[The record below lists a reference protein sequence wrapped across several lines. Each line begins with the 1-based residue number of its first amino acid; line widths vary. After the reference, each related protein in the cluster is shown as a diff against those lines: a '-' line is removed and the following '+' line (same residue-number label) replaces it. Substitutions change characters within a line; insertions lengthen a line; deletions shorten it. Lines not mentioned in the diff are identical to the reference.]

1 MANAG
6 MAPAPAQCRK
16 RQPPQ
21 PMTTAALPRP
31 FQTLAG
37 ANLAAQA
44 GQQVS
49 PAKVPIV
56 AVLAL
61 TAGPARSA
69 C

>member
-1 MANAG
+1 
-6 MAPAPAQCRK
+6 
-16 RQPPQ
+16 
-21 PMTTAALPRP
+21 MTTIDLVHP
-31 FQTLAG
+31 FQTLAD

-44 GQQVS
+44 GGQVG
-49 PAKVPIV
+49 PAKIPIV

>member
-1 MANAG
+1 
-6 MAPAPAQCRK
+6 
-16 RQPPQ
+16 
-21 PMTTAALPRP
+21 MTAIDLVRP
-31 FQTLAG
+31 LQTLAD

-44 GQQVS
+44 GGQVS